1 MFSSTFTPVISVVL
15 SILLIV
21 FYVKPAFGEVMHLH
35 SEVQGYEDAKK
46 TYVDYEAKVRSLVS
60 VRDSTKL
67 TDRKALEAMIPE
79 TFDVTRALLDL
90 ESLIKK
96 SGMLFGNVTVNERAA
111 ARAQTDE
118 EAGEPVDSGSEFHE
132 TSISFA
138 VIGSYAQLKDAL
150 QLLES
155 SLVLME
161 ITNLE
166 IGSIG
171 ESGLGQFQIT
181 VRMYSEK

>member
-1 MFSSTFTPVISVVL
+1 MFNSTFTPVISVIL

-21 FYVKPAFGEVMHLH
+21 FYVKPAFSEVMQLK
-35 SEVQGYEDAKK
+35 SEVEGYEVAKT
-46 TYVDYEAKVRSLVS
+46 TYADYEAKVQSLVS

-67 TDRKALEAMIPE
+67 TDRKALEAMMPE

-90 ESLIKK
+90 ESIVKK
-96 SGMLFGNVTVNERAA
+96 SGMLFGNVTVEEQAS
-111 ARAQTDE
+111 ARGEVDPETGE
-118 EAGEPVDSGSEFHE
+118 EVADTSDFRE
-132 TSISFA
+132 TNISFA
-138 VIGSYAQLKDAL
+138 VIGSYTQLKDAL
-150 QLLES
+150 QLIES

-171 ESGLGQFQIT
+171 ESGLGQFQIS